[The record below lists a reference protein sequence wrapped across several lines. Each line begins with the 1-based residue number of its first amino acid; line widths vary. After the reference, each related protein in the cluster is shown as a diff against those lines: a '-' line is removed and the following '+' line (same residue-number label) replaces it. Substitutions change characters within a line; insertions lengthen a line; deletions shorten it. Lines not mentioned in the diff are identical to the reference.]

1 MHLQD
6 PGPSAWKFHLRAETS
21 DPWESCSDTIHF
33 QNEGTPETCPREDHL
48 KTGAGI
54 CMVQTWTELCYCWAT
69 RRWVLEVHRK
79 LPIWGTNFLQPSTT
93 ASCKHHD
100 PASHCATCQSLHG
113 LRGSVPELESTVT
126 PPRTPRMQRLFFRS
140 ISNKGH
146 DFMNK
151 AYTGT
156 IFSGQWWKYDNV
168 NMLENPGICI
178 PFGPWTGSTLEIQ
191 LAEPGVWFYLVL
203 VAGYRVRYCPV
214 KISRQSQYRPG
225 ISQHSLLLIWFSS
238 LPCNSSEYIGM
249 NLHLWY

>member
-1 MHLQD
+1 MHSQD

-48 KTGAGI
+48 KTVAGI
-54 CMVQTWTELCYCWAT
+54 CIVQTWTELCYCWAT

-79 LPIWGTNFLQPSTT
+79 LPMWGTNFLQPSTT

-126 PPRTPRMQRLFFRS
+126 PPWTPWMQRLFFRS

-151 AYTGT
+151 ACTGT
-156 IFSGQWWKYDNV
+156 MITSICWKTQAFAFPSGHGGGYIGD
-168 NMLENPGICI
+168 PTS
-178 PFGPWTGSTLEIQ
+178 WTRS
-191 LAEPGVWFYLVL
+191 LVL
-203 VAGYRVRYCPV
+203 SGSGSRLQG
-214 KISRQSQYRPG
+214 KILSRKD
-225 ISQHSLLLIWFSS
+225 L
-238 LPCNSSEYIGM
+238 
-249 NLHLWY
+249 